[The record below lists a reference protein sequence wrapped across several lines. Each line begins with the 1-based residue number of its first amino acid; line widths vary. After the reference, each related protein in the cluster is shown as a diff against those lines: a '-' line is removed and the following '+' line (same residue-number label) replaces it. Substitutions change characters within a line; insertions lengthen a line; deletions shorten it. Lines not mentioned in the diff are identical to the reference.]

1 MSDLRAQATDPH
13 QYDEMDWLA
22 EGDGQAPSRIFIRE
36 YIDAIL
42 DQLQPRSVLDIGC
55 GGAWLSEVAASM
67 GATRYVGM
75 DPCRNSIAFAQEHYP
90 DAEVHCAR
98 FEDFRTTETF
108 DLAVCILATEHLD
121 DLGKAFHRCR
131 TLLRKDGTLLIVT
144 GDFEA
149 TLRPR
154 FDYQLVIEREGADE
168 AVAKIIRP
176 SDPVSTT
183 DIVRTTKRFK
193 QVAADAGFVLQ
204 QEMPMPATA
213 SYIAVRPKYEF
224 YRDKAVFQLLLF
236 TAN

>member
-1 MSDLRAQATDPH
+1 MSDLRTQATDPH
-13 QYDEMDWLA
+13 QYDEMDWVA
-22 EGDGQAPSRIFIRE
+22 EGDGHAPSRIFIRE

-55 GGAWLSEVAASM
+55 GTAWLSEVVASM
-67 GATRYVGM
+67 GATHYVGM
-75 DPCRNSIAFAQEHYP
+75 DPCRNSITFAREHYP

-98 FEDFRTTETF
+98 FEDFHTPETF

-121 DLGKAFHRCR
+121 NLGSAFRQCR
-131 TLLRKDGTLLIVT
+131 TLLPKGGALLIVT

-154 FDYQLVIEREGADE
+154 FDYKLVIERESDDE

-193 QVAADAGFVLQ
+193 QMAANAGFTLQ
-204 QEMPMPATA
+204 REMPMPATA

-236 TAN
+236 TAD